1 MKPALAFLATS
12 TLALAAAD
20 FPQWRGPQRNGVLA
34 DSPKLLD
41 AIPKDGLKELW
52 ESEKIPANDDGGL
65 ASPVV
70 ADGKVYIAVIWHRNQ
85 PSTTRQINELVVR
98 QLGWQNPASLGKE
111 LIAKLEQTRENID
124 PKLRGGKLEEFTQKW
139 IDENLDKKQQQLY
152 AGWIK
157 ARFAKGKL
165 AIPLPV
171 LETLDK
177 QTEKIFA
184 SEAEL
189 KAWLDAQGWSDTVKA
204 QVFAAVPP
212 TIRMA
217 NDAVVCLDFATGKT
231 LWKTELPG
239 AAVGRG
245 GSSTPVVGEGKV
257 FAVAST
263 RVWALDAA
271 SGKLAWEANLDRKRG
286 VGSSPLLI
294 DGVLVANIDK
304 LIAFD
309 AKTGK
314 ELWKQDKAG
323 GGHSSPAAWKAG
335 DKTLILANG
344 RAGLDAVDLKT
355 GAIAWTAPGGG
366 DSTPAI
372 SGDTLVVQTRKPDL
386 GLVCYALS
394 TVGATKRWNF
404 PIDARRTQASAIIH
418 GGAAYFIEDDDAYC
432 FDLANGSQRWTQPFP
447 AQISSPLLADGKIF
461 VLGNNGNNLVAIK
474 ADPAAFTDL
483 GRANVR
489 AQWVP
494 SPCIADGKLVL
505 RMKDSVK
512 AWSLV
517 P

>member
-1 MKPALAFLATS
+1 MKSAFAFFLTS

-20 FPQWRGPQRNGVLA
+20 FPQWRGPQRNGVLH

-41 AIPKDGLKELW
+41 SIPKEGLKELW
-52 ESEKIPANDDGGL
+52 ESEKIPANDEGGL

-70 ADGKVYIAVIWHRNQ
+70 ADGKVYIGVVWHRDE
-85 PSTTRQINELVVR
+85 PSTTRQINEIIVR
-98 QLGWQNPASLGKE
+98 QLGWQNPQSLGKE
-111 LIAKLEQTRENID
+111 LIEKMEKTRETLD

-152 AGWIK
+152 AGWVK
-157 ARFAKGKL
+157 ARFTKGKL
-165 AIPLPV
+165 AIPLDV
-171 LETLDK
+171 LAALDK

-217 NDAVVCLDFATGKT
+217 NDAVVSLDLASGKV

-239 AAVGRG
+239 AAVGRT

-271 SGKLAWEANLDRKRG
+271 TGKLVWETPLDKKRG
-286 VGSSPLLI
+286 VGSSPLLV

-304 LIAFD
+304 LVAFD

-323 GGHSSPAAWKAG
+323 GGNSSPVAWRAG
-335 DKTLILANG
+335 DKTFVIANG
-344 RAGLDAVDLKT
+344 RADLGAVDLKT
-355 GAIAWTAPGGG
+355 GAVAWTAPGGG

-372 SGDTLVVQTRKPDL
+372 SGDTLVVQTRKPEL
-386 GLVCYALS
+386 GIVCYALAG
-394 TVGATKRWNF
+394 VGATKRWNF
-404 PIDARRTQASAIIH
+404 PIDARRTQSSPIIS
-418 GGAAYFIEDDDAYC
+418 GGAVYFIENDDAYC

-461 VLGNNGNNLVAIK
+461 VLGNNGNTFVALK
-474 ADPAAFTDL
+474 ADATAFADL
-483 GRANVR
+483 GRAVVR

>member
-1 MKPALAFLATS
+1 MKSAAAL
-12 TLALAAAD
+12 LALSALTFAAD
-20 FPQWRGPQRNGVLA
+20 FPQWRGPQRNGVLF

-41 AIPKDGLKELW
+41 AMPKEGLKELW
-52 ESEKIPANDDGGL
+52 ESEKIPANDEGGL
-65 ASPVV
+65 SSPVV
-70 ADGKVYIAVIWHRNQ
+70 VDGKVYLSVVWHRNE

-98 QLGWQNPASLGKE
+98 QLGWQNPQSLGRE
-111 LIAKLEQTRENID
+111 TIALMEKTREALD

-139 IDENLDKKQQQLY
+139 IDEHLDKKQQQLY

-157 ARFAKGKL
+157 ARFTKGRQALPLDVL
-165 AIPLPV
+165 AA
-171 LETLDK
+171 LDK
-177 QTEKIFA
+177 ESERVFA
-184 SEAEL
+184 SEAEM
-189 KAWLDAQGWSDTVKA
+189 KAWLDAKGWSDTVKA
-204 QVFAAVPP
+204 QIVAVVPP

-217 NDAVVCLDFATGKT
+217 NDAVICLDFATGRT

-245 GSSTPVVGEGKV
+245 GSSTPVVGDGKI

-271 SGKLAWEANLDRKRG
+271 SGKLAWETPLDKKRA
-286 VGSSPLLI
+286 VGSSPLLAE
-294 DGVLVANIDK
+294 GVLVANIDK
-304 LIAFD
+304 LAAFD

-314 ELWKQDKAG
+314 VLWKQDKAG
-323 GGHSSPAAWKAG
+323 GGNSSPVAWRAG
-335 DKTLILANG
+335 DKTLVICNG

-355 GAIAWTAPGGG
+355 GAVAWTAPGGG

-372 SGDTLVVQTRKPDL
+372 SGDTLVVQTRKPEL
-386 GLVCYALS
+386 GLVCYALA

-404 PIDARRTQASAIIH
+404 PIDARRTQASAIIG
-418 GGAAYFIEDDDAYC
+418 GGAVYFIENDDAYC
-432 FDLANGSQRWTQPFP
+432 FDLANGSQRWNQPFK
-447 AQISSPLLADGKIF
+447 AEISSPLLADGKLF
-461 VLGNNGNNLVAIK
+461 VMANNGNNVVAIK

-483 GRANVR
+483 GRATVR

>member
-1 MKPALAFLATS
+1 MKLALAFLATS
-12 TLALAAAD
+12 TFAFAAAD

-41 AIPKDGLKELW
+41 AMPKDGLKDLW
-52 ESEKIPANDDGGL
+52 ESEKIPAQDDGGL
-65 ASPVV
+65 SSPIV
-70 ADGKVYIAVIWHRNQ
+70 ADGKVYLAVVWHRNE
-85 PSTTRQINELVVR
+85 PSTTRQINEIVVR

-111 LIAKLEQTRENID
+111 VIDRMEKTREALD

-139 IDENLDKKQQQLY
+139 IDENLDKKQQQLF
-152 AGWIK
+152 AGMVK

-165 AIPLPV
+165 AIPFGV

-177 QTEKIFA
+177 NSEKVFA
-184 SEAEL
+184 SDAEM
-189 KAWLDAQGWSDTVKA
+189 KAWLDAQGWSDTIKA
-204 QVFAAVPP
+204 QIVAAVPP

-217 NDAVVCLDFATGKT
+217 NDAVICLDLATGKT

-245 GSSTPVVGEGKV
+245 GSSTPVVGDGKI

-271 SGKLAWEANLDRKRG
+271 TGQLAWQTPLDKKRG
-286 VGSSPLLI
+286 IGSSPLPP
-294 DGVLVANIDK
+294 VLVVNIDK
-304 LIAFD
+304 LVAYD
-309 AKTGK
+309 AATGK
-314 ELWKQDKAG
+314 ELWKQEKAG
-323 GGHSSPAAWKAG
+323 GGNSSPASWRAG
-335 DKTLILANG
+335 DKTLVLANG

-355 GAIAWTAPGGG
+355 GAILWTAPGGG

-372 SGDTLVVQTRKPDL
+372 SGDTLVVQTRKPEI
-386 GLVCYALS
+386 GLICYALA

-404 PIDARRTQASAIIH
+404 PIDARRTQASPIIH
-418 GGAAYFIEDDDAYC
+418 GGVVYFIEDDDAYC
-432 FDLANGSQRWTQPFP
+432 FDLATGSQRWTQPFP

-461 VLGNNGNNLVAIK
+461 FLGNNGNSLVAIK

-483 GRANVR
+483 GRATVR

-494 SPCIADGKLVL
+494 SPCIADGKLIL

>member
-1 MKPALAFLATS
+1 MKPVLFLLFASHLAIG
-12 TLALAAAD
+12 AD

-41 AIPKDGLKELW
+41 AMPKDGLKQLW
-52 ESEKIPANDDGGL
+52 ESEKIPAQDDGGL
-65 ASPVV
+65 SSPIA
-70 ADGKVYIAVIWHRNQ
+70 ADGKVYVALVWHRNE
-85 PSTTRQINELVVR
+85 PSTTRQINDIVVR
-98 QLGWQNPASLGKE
+98 QLGWQNPAPLGKE
-111 LIAKLEQTRENID
+111 LIEKMEKTREGLD
-124 PKLRGGKLEEFTQKW
+124 SKLRGGKLEEFTQKF

-152 AGWIK
+152 AGMIK

-165 AIPLPV
+165 AIPFDV
-171 LETLDK
+171 LAALDK
-177 QTEKIFA
+177 QTEKVFA
-184 SEAEL
+184 SEAEM
-189 KAWLDAQGWSDTVKA
+189 KAWLDAQGWSEAIKA
-204 QVFAAVPP
+204 QIVAAVPP

-217 NDAVVCLDFATGKT
+217 NDAVVCLDLASGKQ

-245 GSSTPVVGEGKV
+245 GSSTPVLGDGKI

-271 SGKLAWEANLDRKRG
+271 TGKLAWETPLDKKRG
-286 VGSSPLLI
+286 IGSSPMLV

-309 AKTGK
+309 AKTGT

-323 GGHSSPAAWKAG
+323 GGNASPVAWKAG
-335 DKTLILANG
+335 DKTFVIANG
-344 RAGLDAVDLKT
+344 RAALDAVELKT
-355 GAIAWTAPGGG
+355 GAVAWSAPGGG

-386 GLVCYALS
+386 GVVCYALA

-404 PIDARRTQASAIIH
+404 PIDARRTQSSPIIS
-418 GGAAYFIEDDDAYC
+418 GGAAYFIEDDNAYC
-432 FDLANGSQRWTQPFP
+432 FDLATGSQRWTQPYP

-461 VLGNNGNNLVAIK
+461 VLANNGNNVAAIK

-494 SPCIADGKLVL
+494 SPCIADGKLIL
-505 RMKDSVK
+505 RMKESVK
-512 AWSLV
+512 AWALT